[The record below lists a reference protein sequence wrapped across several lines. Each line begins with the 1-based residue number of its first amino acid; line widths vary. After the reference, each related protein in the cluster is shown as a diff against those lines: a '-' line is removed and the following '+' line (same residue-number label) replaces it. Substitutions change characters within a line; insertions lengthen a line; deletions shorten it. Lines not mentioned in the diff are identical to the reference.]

1 MGFNCLK
8 ATESLKGDSL
18 RFNTQSPGIP
28 GTHLIHLRKVVAR
41 GVKQLVALYS
51 NNWMKIGSGGLKEW
65 LS

>member
-41 GVKQLVALYS
+41 GVRQLVALYS
-51 NNWMKIGSGGLKEW
+51 NN
-65 LS
+65 